1 LNDARFRNAPR
12 ASGQTTRPM
21 RAGIFFNTARCAI
34 THEQAS
40 APRAAA
46 NDPNRLGGK
55 VLISGK
61 RNIR

>member
-12 ASGQTTRPM
+12 AS
-21 RAGIFFNTARCAI
+21 IFFNTARCAI
-34 THEQAS
+34 THEKAS
-40 APRAAA
+40 GPLAAA